1 MKFATPLIR
10 ATFEKRYKRFFVDA
24 TLADGTTVVAHCPN
38 TGSMKGLL
46 TAGNPIW
53 LTHNPDP
60 KRKLHYTTEIIE
72 ADGHPVGIHTGHPNL
87 LVAEAIAAGKIE
99 SLPADWALKR
109 EQKYGTNSRID
120 VLLESPSGQK
130 CFIEV
135 KNVTLREGD
144 AAMFPDAV
152 TERGTKHLHELAAE
166 ARAGNRAVMFYLAQ
180 RADCTHF
187 APAAHI
193 DPTYAAA
200 LKTAIADG
208 LEVLAYACEVTPQA
222 IEIST
227 PLPLKL

>member
-1 MKFATPLIR
+1 MKFAAPLIP
-10 ATFEKRYKRFFVDA
+10 AKFEKRYKRFFVDA
-24 TLADGTTVVAHCPN
+24 TLADGTTVTAHCPN

-46 TAGNPIW
+46 TSGNTVW

-72 ADGHPVGIHTGHPNL
+72 VDGHPVGINTGHPNL
-87 LVAEAIAAGKIE
+87 LVAEAIADGKIE
-99 SLPADWALKR
+99 SLPADWVLRR
-109 EQKYGTNSRID
+109 EQKYGENSRID

-144 AAMFPDAV
+144 AALFPDAV
-152 TERGTKHLHELAAE
+152 TERGTKHLRELAAQ
-166 ARAGNRAVMFYLAQ
+166 ARGGHRAVMFYLAQ

-200 LKTAIADG
+200 LKEAMADG
-208 LEVLAYACEVTPQA
+208 LEVLAYTCTVTPTA
-222 IEIST
+222 IEIAT